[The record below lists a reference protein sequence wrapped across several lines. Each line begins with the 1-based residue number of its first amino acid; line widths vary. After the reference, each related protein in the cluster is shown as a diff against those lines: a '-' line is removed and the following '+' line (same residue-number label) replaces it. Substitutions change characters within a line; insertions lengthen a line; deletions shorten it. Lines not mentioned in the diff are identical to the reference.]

1 MRLVWVSSAW
11 EDYTY
16 WQKADRRIL
25 KRVNMLIDAALRDPF
40 GGIGKPEQLKYV
52 ASGAWSRRITDEH
65 RLVYLVAGD
74 DLVILQVRYHY

>member
-1 MRLVWVSSAW
+1 MRLVWDPYAW
-11 EDYTY
+11 EDYTH

-25 KRVNMLIDAALRDPF
+25 KRVNMLIDAVLRDPF
-40 GGIGKPEQLKYV
+40 GGIGKPEQLKYG